1 VATVVFIKIIKV
13 KIMGC
18 AGGARMPRG
27 RRAGAPDAQHLF
39 ICACKATRSE
49 AGAIATAM
57 KRSGWINPR
66 WNGREG
72 RWALEPGGL
81 SLLTGR
87 SSAVLRLNRTLRLG
101 DSESKEIRGA
111 MNRFWKKTDI
121 YFSEGRI

>member
-1 VATVVFIKIIKV
+1 
-13 KIMGC
+13 
-18 AGGARMPRG
+18 
-27 RRAGAPDAQHLF
+27 
-39 ICACKATRSE
+39 
-49 AGAIATAM
+49 M

-66 WNGREG
+66 WNGGEG

-101 DSESKEIRGA
+101 NSESKEIRGA